1 MERLPS
7 SKSIFTF
14 LFLGLC
20 IGLILDKTDSL
31 LGINFYNFFSFIG
44 LLFINSLK
52 MIVIPLIMSSLIYNI
67 SSFSSANEISNIGAK
82 AVIFYL
88 ITSFFAIIIGITV
101 VNIIQPGILNGEG
114 AAKLLGLGLN
124 NNIDNIITNKE
135 NYSFKGFLL
144 TIFSGN
150 IFTSIAN
157 GNMLFIILF
166 SLIFGLSIRY
176 SSSKSVDTIKNFWEG
191 LYLIFLKIM
200 NYILVFTPYAVFCL
214 VAKSAIDFDSQSYV
228 ILMNFFITV
237 IAGLLIHMLIFYP
250 LVLYFF
256 KRNVISH
263 FKGMSSAI
271 LFAFSSSSSV
281 ATIPV
286 TTKCLI
292 DKLKFKQEKVN
303 FIIPIGATINMDGT
317 ALFECVAVIFI
328 AQLYGVDL
336 SYIDQFLVLSL
347 ALITSVGVAG
357 IPSASFVAIVV
368 ILSTVGLPLEA
379 VGIILG
385 IDRVLDML
393 RTSVNVFGDSCCV
406 SVVAK

>member
-135 NYSFKGFLL
+135 NYSFEGFLL

-237 IAGLLIHMLIFYP
+237 IVGLLIHMLIFYP

-256 KRNVISH
+256 KRNIISH

-292 DKLKFKQEKVN
+292 DKLKFKKEKVN